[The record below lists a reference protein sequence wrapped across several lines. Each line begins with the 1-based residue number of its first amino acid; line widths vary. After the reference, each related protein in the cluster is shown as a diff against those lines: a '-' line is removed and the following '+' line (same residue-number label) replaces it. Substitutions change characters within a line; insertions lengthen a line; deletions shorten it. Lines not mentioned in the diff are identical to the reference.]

1 MVMSPDD
8 RAWILKKE
16 WNVSQK
22 DIAAAVRQATKVK
35 NQRRQTILMDGD
47 VFWNRISRAMEAL
60 EGCVKPITNAW
71 KNGDDAQLDWMNV
84 APDCTQKGTLDA
96 TRHRGVTFT
105 IEDEE
110 ADRQPESAKD
120 SDGGVGRDDD
130 HLLFKKELDR
140 DDEQTGTVDT
150 STSTL
155 CLP

>member
-8 RAWILKKE
+8 RTWILKKE

-22 DIAAAVRQATKVK
+22 EIATAVRQAIKIK

-47 VFWNRISRAMEAL
+47 VFWNRVNKAIEVL

-71 KNGDDAQLDWMNV
+71 KNDDDAQLDWMSV

-105 IEDEE
+105 IDDEE
-110 ADRQPESAKD
+110 VERSPESAKEPD
-120 SDGGVGRDDD
+120 VGVCLKDD
-130 HLLFKKELDR
+130 LVSCTSELVR
-140 DDEQTGTVDT
+140 EDDQAGTVDT

-155 CLP
+155 